1 MITGKGAANVPLQM
15 LQGPSLGRK
24 LGSSSSSSKLVLLL
38 GSSNKLIL
46 LLGVLLT
53 GHSTVYSKVRELS
66 LFKMETTNTTSGKKM
81 GFQVAIL
88 V

>member
-1 MITGKGAANVPLQM
+1 M

-24 LGSSSSSSKLVLLL
+24 LGSSSSSSSKLVLLL
-38 GSSNKLIL
+38 GRSNKLIL

-66 LFKMETTNTTSGKKM
+66 LFKMETTNTTSDKKM

>member
-1 MITGKGAANVPLQM
+1 MITGKGAAKVPLHM

-24 LGSSSSSSKLVLLL
+24 LGSSSSSKLVLLL

-53 GHSTVYSKVRELS
+53 GHSTVYSKVRQLS
-66 LFKMETTNTTSGKKM
+66 LFKMETTNTTSDKKM